1 MENLMYRI
9 QAIKNELPN
18 ATFDKYDGIVTE
30 EDIIVDLNQ
39 SIGLIEEYY
48 NGFDNLNPNAK
59 DYINCAFFGSYE
71 DAFNNI

>member
-1 MENLMYRI
+1 MENLMYEI
-9 QAIKNELPN
+9 QAIKNDYPA

-30 EDIIVDLNQ
+30 DDIILGLHQ

-48 NGFDNLNPNAK
+48 DGFDSLNPNAK